1 MPRHAHPRRRIG
13 ATLVAS
19 AAIGLTAGATGTV
32 AANAW
37 MTDALPGEYVK
48 VSGCVIRFS
57 DPDGSPS
64 IHANGAHHCAGV
76 ESVEITPQGR
86 LRVIQTV
93 TDPAENPVLFAQA
106 QTDETLGGRGITCG
120 ASGGTDDTEY
130 VCFDSRI
137 NRALDLSNPSDLK
150 RMQGKYSNLWVG
162 WFHADR

>member
-1 MPRHAHPRRRIG
+1 MPRNPHCRIG

-37 MTDALPGEYVK
+37 MTDAVPGDDVK

-57 DPDGSPS
+57 DPTGAPS
-64 IHANGAHHCAGV
+64 IHANGAHRCAGV

-93 TDPAENPVLFAQA
+93 TDPAENPVLFAQV

-130 VCFDSRI
+130 VCHDSRI
-137 NRALDLSNPSDLK
+137 NRALDLSDEGDLK
-150 RMQGKYSNLWVG
+150 RMQGRFSNIWLG
-162 WFHADR
+162 WFHAGR